1 MGILVVDDEPSICEL
16 LSDCLSFEGFEVD
29 TAYNATDALSMAE
42 SQRYDLVILDIM
54 LPDMNGI
61 EVCKRLHIEDKDT
74 PILFLTAKD
83 SPADKVRG
91 LVSGGDDYVTKPF
104 NLEELVARVRV
115 ILKRTRSGFHPQV
128 NDGKNSPE
136 GSVTHKL
143 HFADLSL
150 DEMTY
155 EVFRG
160 DNLITLTATEFYL
173 LHFLMSNPKRVLSKS
188 QILNGVWQ
196 YDFDGDGNIVE
207 TYISYL
213 RKKIDRFDPPLI
225 HTVRGVG
232 YILRLPPDKKRFQQ
246 K

>member
-1 MGILVVDDEPSICEL
+1 AFIHHHPFSPSTVWETKGLSERISSDVYLEILS
-16 LSDCLSFEGFEVD
+16 
-29 TAYNATDALSMAE
+29 YN
-42 SQRYDLVILDIM
+42 
-54 LPDMNGI
+54 G
-61 EVCKRLHIEDKDT
+61 
-74 PILFLTAKD
+74 
-83 SPADKVRG
+83 KVLYRQ
-91 LVSGGDDYVTKPF
+91 
-104 NLEELVARVRV
+104 
-115 ILKRTRSGFHPQV
+115 SGFHPQV